1 MLTPVIALIL
11 WTFVIEI
18 GLYATRIPAM
28 RAARIDPRRVK
39 RKDDID
45 ALPVAVKQ
53 VADNFSHL
61 HEQPMVFYVLAICTQ
76 LAGLSDPTNVALAWI
91 YVALRIVHSIVQCTW
106 NFVPVR
112 FTVFVVSSLVL
123 LGLALRD
130 FVHVLLHA

>member
-1 MLTPVIALIL
+1 MLTPVMALIL

-18 GLYATRIPAM
+18 WLYATRIPAM

-53 VADNFSHL
+53 VADNFGHL
-61 HEQPMVFYVLAICTQ
+61 HEQPTVFYALAICTQ
-76 LAGLSDPTNVALAWI
+76 LAGLADPINVALAWI
-91 YVALRIVHSIVQCTW
+91 YVVLRVAHSLVQCTW

-112 FTVFVVSSLVL
+112 FTVFVVSSMVLLVL
-123 LGLALRD
+123 TLR
-130 FVHVLLHA
+130 VVVQMLH

>member
-18 GLYATRIPAM
+18 WLYATRIPAM

-53 VADNFSHL
+53 IADNFSHL
-61 HEQPMVFYVLAICTQ
+61 HEQPTVFYVLAICTQ
-76 LAGLSDPTNVALAWI
+76 LAGFADPVNVALAWT
-91 YVALRIVHSIVQCTW
+91 YVVLRVAHSMVQCTW

-123 LGLALRD
+123 LALALRV
-130 FVHVLLHA
+130 FVHVLLR